1 MQVSK
6 VFQGH
11 LNEGVFNTVSEKTFV
26 NVLRALQISK
36 GLVACLIVQYVGKI
50 CQMSKGRDFYCLL
63 PQPIAS
69 FELELVKLRVT
80 VEIRTL
86 KGEIQMPPDYRMRVW
101 TRKLKK
107 KKTVILKY
115 GAVVTGCS
123 GVCVNG
129 VADWS
134 CDNISWWTK
143 RWLKTKK
150 PALPVHKQSQML

>member
-26 NVLRALQISK
+26 TVLRALQISK

-86 KGEIQMPPDYRMRVW
+86 KGEIQMPPDYRMRV
-101 TRKLKK
+101 
-107 KKTVILKY
+107 
-115 GAVVTGCS
+115 
-123 GVCVNG
+123 
-129 VADWS
+129 
-134 CDNISWWTK
+134 
-143 RWLKTKK
+143 
-150 PALPVHKQSQML
+150 